1 MEFSRRSWLGGM
13 AITPIVGLAGTAR
26 AAEAEILSA
35 PAPIAPITK
44 ADFNLGGRTYLN
56 NAGSHPLSNNAAAA
70 MRAYIDGKTGGP
82 RTRNPHGDPRAQ
94 FARIINAKPSEIA
107 VIQATN
113 VGENW
118 VAIGL
123 GLRGSKARV
132 VTDGGHFMGSL
143 YMYDELAKQ
152 GLDVQRVKVR
162 PDGTVSLDDIAARM
176 NKNTR
181 LVAVSLVSM
190 TTGFKYDLKALCDLA
205 HSYGAWVHVD
215 AIQAVGSSHVDVRDS
230 GVDSLAAGTYK
241 WLMGEGGVGFF
252 YVREDRFERLGHPVY
267 GYAQVDFSM
276 SKMPYDPIEPGG
288 GMTPRQDARG
298 HFEIGGE
305 AGIAMEAAQDS
316 MARLLMMGLDPI
328 VAHRKPLLAY
338 LRETLPSYGYKP
350 LAANSDASLACFAFK
365 DADQR
370 LSAKLRDAGITIAVY
385 ENRIR
390 VAPSIYND
398 MDDMRKLADVL
409 KV

>member
-1 MEFSRRSWLGGM
+1 MDVSRRSWLGGM
-13 AITPIVGLAGTAR
+13 ALAPVVGLAGEAR
-26 AAEAEILSA
+26 AETLTA

-56 NAGSHPLSNNAAAA
+56 NGGSHPLSLNAAAA

-94 FARIINAKPSEIA
+94 FARLINAKPNEIA
-107 VIQATN
+107 IIQATN

-118 VAIGL
+118 VANGL
-123 GLRGSKARV
+123 MLRGSKKRV

-162 PDGTVSLDDIAARM
+162 PDGTVNLDDIAAKL
-176 NKNTR
+176 NKNTA

-190 TTGFKYDLKALCDLA
+190 TTGYKYDLKALCDLA

-215 AIQAVGSSHVDVRDS
+215 AIQAVGSTHVDVRDS

-241 WLMGEGGVGFF
+241 WLMGESGVGFF
-252 YVREDRFERLGHPVY
+252 YVREDRFERLGRPVY
-267 GYAQVDFSM
+267 GFAQVNFSM
-276 SKMPYDPIEPGG
+276 AKMPYDPVEPGG
-288 GMTPRQDARG
+288 AMTQRQDAQG

-305 AGIAMEAAQDS
+305 AGIALEAVQDS
-316 MARLLMMGLDPI
+316 MARIQLMGI
-328 VAHRKPLLAY
+328 EAIAAHRRPLLAY
-338 LRETLPSYGYKP
+338 LRETLPSYGYVP
-350 LAANSDASLACFAFK
+350 LAAQSDASLACFAYK
-365 DADQR
+365 DADEK
-370 LSAKLRDAGITIAVY
+370 LSAKLRAANITIAVY

-390 VAPSIYND
+390 VAPSLFND

-409 KV
+409 KT